1 LREET
6 AAIRLA
12 SWKQVFKERAESGL
26 TIDEFCKKIGVS
38 RNAYFYW
45 QKKARAEVLASPE
58 ASRFVELMLPTEKP
72 ITNALISKEEKKTVL
87 SVSIGKAK
95 VEVPEGT
102 SKDLLSMVM
111 EVLANAE

>member
-1 LREET
+1 
-6 AAIRLA
+6 
-12 SWKQVFKERAESGL
+12 
-26 TIDEFCKKIGVS
+26 
-38 RNAYFYW
+38 
-45 QKKARAEVLASPE
+45 
-58 ASRFVELMLPTEKP
+58 
-72 ITNALISKEEKKTVL
+72 LISKEEKKTVL